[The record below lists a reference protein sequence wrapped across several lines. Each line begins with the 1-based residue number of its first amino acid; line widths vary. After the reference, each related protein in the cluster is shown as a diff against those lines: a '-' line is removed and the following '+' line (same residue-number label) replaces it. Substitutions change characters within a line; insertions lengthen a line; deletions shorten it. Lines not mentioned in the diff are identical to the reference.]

1 MNNSKAKY
9 TAFDTAVYLL
19 TYKNRTV
26 KEIEDKLKSKG
37 YSETEI
43 DKAVKKLKEYSFV
56 DDENYTLL
64 YIKSNLDKKGEKL
77 IRREL
82 EQKGIERELI
92 RTKIDE
98 LEISEKEEEKIEAIF
113 NKRFINMNLDDIKIQ
128 NKIYSFFLRRG
139 FSYDKIGKIVKN
151 HKELHERDIYL

>member
-64 YIKSNLDKKGEKL
+64 YIKSNFDKKGEKL

>member
-26 KEIEDKLKSKG
+26 KEIEDKLVSKG
-37 YSETEI
+37 YSEAEI
-43 DKAVKKLKEYSFV
+43 DKAINKLKEYSFV

-64 YIKSNLDKKGEKL
+64 YIKSNFNKKGEKL

-113 NKRFINMNLDDIKIQ
+113 NKRFINLNLDDIKIQ

-139 FSYDKIGKIVKN
+139 FSYGKISKIVKN
-151 HKELHERDIYL
+151 HKEMHEIDI

>member
-128 NKIYSFFLRRG
+128 NKI
-139 FSYDKIGKIVKN
+139 
-151 HKELHERDIYL
+151 